1 MKKNTA
7 PTFKAQV
14 WLSKGS
20 AGEWTNDLLLCLC
33 YKYSGCCGCVVVIDS
48 DVVFVGDSGGILVVR
63 SSKSLAVE
71 SD

>member
-1 MKKNTA
+1 MEKNTA
-7 PTFKAQV
+7 WDQRLKLMFGCLKAR
-14 WLSKGS
+14 LENGLMTSYS
-20 AGEWTNDLLLCLC
+20 ACVINT
-33 YKYSGCCGCVVVIDS
+33 VVVVLDG